1 MRTALTVMAR
11 ETWRRGEHALV
22 SGVVHFNQLK
32 DEAEINT
39 HRTRVR
45 HSASCARARFNFS
58 RRVLPYGPET
68 AVFERPLV
76 PVTRRQMG

>member
-39 HRTRVR
+39 HRTRVW
-45 HSASCARARFNFS
+45 HSASCARAAQFFAS
-58 RRVLPYGPET
+58 CVT
-68 AVFERPLV
+68 VRPGDSCL
-76 PVTRRQMG
+76 